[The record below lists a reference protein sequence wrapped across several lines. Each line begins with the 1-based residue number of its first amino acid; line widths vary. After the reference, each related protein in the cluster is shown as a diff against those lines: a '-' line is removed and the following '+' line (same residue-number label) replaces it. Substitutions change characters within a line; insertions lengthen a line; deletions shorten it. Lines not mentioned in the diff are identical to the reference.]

1 MDRPPQDDRL
11 ARRVASQRRA
21 LLGVTR
27 ALADPAGF
35 GVLGR
40 CVVDALA
47 QVYTP
52 AVARLVIRAPG
63 HMPAVYGLGGHTDEA
78 IAAADTTLVERVASS
93 GPVEILP
100 HDDLVESGLWAGLPG
115 PLSVVRAV
123 PIAVEQ
129 VTGGVLWAGF
139 EAPPEWDELDWQ
151 FIEILAGQV
160 GVAYAQ
166 RLRELRHE
174 PAWWLPVV
182 VDRIPDPVI
191 VLDSEHIVRLCN
203 EAAAALFGNGTPT
216 TLTGKPLRDLAGLA
230 DLAEEISAAGG
241 EPENGQASEVT
252 SRDGLAFAPHVSVV
266 RAENGAIEGW
276 VLVLRDISHFKR
288 INASM
293 SDFLGTVSHDLR
305 SPLTFMRGY
314 LDMLGMVGDL
324 NDRQAGFAGKI
335 SDGIT
340 QMADIVEKVLEAGK
354 LDPVTGDYQLIRET
368 TDLTE
373 MVRQIAGDFA
383 EAAAKKHLDLRW
395 AAADDLPVVEVDR
408 AMLRSAFTNLVEN
421 AVKYTPDEG
430 RVEIELKRNGSQ
442 VVFRVSDNG
451 YGIRPEDQAHLF
463 DRHVRVHRKEW
474 KRVKGSGL
482 GLFIVRSVARRHGG
496 DAWVESEIDVGS
508 SFFVAIPLES
518 ANLPG
523 ASGG

>member
-1 MDRPPQDDRL
+1 MGQDGPVRVLVAPDSFKGTL
-11 ARRVASQRRA
+11 DAARVAWAVRRGW
-21 LLGVTR
+21 LSVRPEDEVRSLP
-27 ALADPAGF
+27 LADG
-35 GVLGR
+35 GEGSLEVL
-40 CVVDALA
+40 
-47 QVYTP
+47 
-52 AVARLVIRAPG
+52 
-63 HMPAVYGLGGHTDEA
+63 
-78 IAAADTTLVERVASS
+78 
-93 GPVEILP
+93 
-100 HDDLVESGLWAGLPG
+100 
-115 PLSVVRAV
+115 
-123 PIAVEQ
+123 
-129 VTGGVLWAGF
+129 
-139 EAPPEWDELDWQ
+139 
-151 FIEILAGQV
+151 
-160 GVAYAQ
+160 
-166 RLRELRHE
+166 
-174 PAWWLPVV
+174 
-182 VDRIPDPVI
+182 
-191 VLDSEHIVRLCN
+191 
-203 EAAAALFGNGTPT
+203 AAALEGSTLETVPLVHGPDGRPVDAQWLASPDGTAVVE
-216 TLTGKPLRDLAGLA
+216 LA
-230 DLAEEISAAGG
+230 
-241 EPENGQASEVT
+241 
-252 SRDGLAFAPHVSVV
+252 
-266 RAENGAIEGW
+266 
-276 VLVLRDISHFKR
+276 
-288 INASM
+288 
-293 SDFLGTVSHDLR
+293 R
-305 SPLTFMRGY
+305 S
-314 LDMLGMVGDL
+314 
-324 NDRQAGFAGKI
+324 
-335 SDGIT
+335 
-340 QMADIVEKVLEAGK
+340 GK